1 MIVTLLY
8 VGLASKHC
16 VLTMIWDIS
25 LLEKGDRDSIC
36 IHMMIPTRLQ
46 SYYSLTK
53 INLMNP
59 QSFDLNL
66 GAGAHIVRATVT
78 LIVANV

>member
-1 MIVTLLY
+1 
-8 VGLASKHC
+8 
-16 VLTMIWDIS
+16 
-25 LLEKGDRDSIC
+25 
-36 IHMMIPTRLQ
+36 MMIPTRLQ